1 MSFLDKIPSL
11 KYAGQFVD
19 SKNPGGNKRTGSGGQ
34 RFLDPKT
41 LARISSLQLVART
54 VVDGFLTGL
63 HRSPF
68 PGVSVEF
75 AEYRSYSP
83 GDDPRSIDWNVYARS
98 DRYYQKQYQGETNSE
113 FHILLDASASMG
125 YRTPEVDPEA
135 LTKFQ
140 YACFLAASLSYFS
153 IQQRDATGLLLFD
166 TEIRE
171 SIPARMRTGQLSRIL
186 HILDK
191 ASPGQRT
198 DLASTLWTVG
208 SFLRRRRGVVVLISD
223 FYEQPEHI
231 LAALRALQFGGNDLI
246 LFHLLDPIELEFD
259 MRLPVQLEDMETNEL
274 LEVIPD
280 KAGPGYRKLVQDH
293 IATLG
298 QECRSARIDYQVLD
312 TSKPIDFALFSYL
325 LARQRRI

>member
-1 MSFLDKIPSL
+1 MSFLDKFPSL
-11 KYAGQFVD
+11 KDAGQFVG
-19 SKNPGGNKRTGSGGQ
+19 SKSRGGEQRAGSGGQ

-75 AEYRSYSP
+75 AEYRPYSP
-83 GDDPRSIDWNVYARS
+83 GDDPRSIDWNVFARS
-98 DRYYQKQYQGETNSE
+98 DRYYQKQYHGETNSE
-113 FHILLDASASMG
+113 LHVILDASASMG
-125 YRTPEVDPEA
+125 YRAPEADPEA

-171 SIPARMRTGQLSRIL
+171 SLPARMRTGQLSRIL

-198 DLASTLWTVG
+198 DLASTLQTVG
-208 SFLRRRRGVVVLISD
+208 SFLRRRGVVVLISD
-223 FYEQPEHI
+223 FYEQPERM
-231 LAALRALQFGGNDLI
+231 LGALRALQFGGNDLI
-246 LFHLLDPIELEFD
+246 LFHLLDPFELEFN
-259 MRLPVQLEDMETNEL
+259 MELPVLLEDLETNEL
-274 LEVIPD
+274 LEVIPE
-280 KAGPGYRKLVQDH
+280 KAGPAYRQLLQDH

-312 TSKPIDFALFSYL
+312 TSRPLDYALFSYL
-325 LARQRRI
+325 LARQRGM